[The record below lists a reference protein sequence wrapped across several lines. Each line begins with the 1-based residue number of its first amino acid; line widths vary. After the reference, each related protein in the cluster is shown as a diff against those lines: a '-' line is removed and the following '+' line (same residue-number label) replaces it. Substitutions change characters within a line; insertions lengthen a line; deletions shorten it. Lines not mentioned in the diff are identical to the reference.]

1 MTVYQTTPARDAE
14 FEDVK
19 PSNERHCEITPL
31 FNVGGGQQ
39 N

>member
-14 FEDVK
+14 FKDVK
-19 PSNERHCEITPL
+19 RSNQRHRSLMLEEG
-31 FNVGGGQQ
+31 NK